1 MDKEAIP
8 KTRGHKKQTKNP
20 PHISSLSIP
29 HLTNPESVKHK
40 AKRSYVK
47 VTFFI
52 VSMADELNK
61 TENLDQA

>member
-8 KTRGHKKQTKNP
+8 KTRGHKKQTKYP
-20 PHISSLSIP
+20 LHISSLSIP
-29 HLTNPESVKHK
+29 HLRKPESVKHK

-61 TENLDQA
+61 TENLGQA

>member
-8 KTRGHKKQTKNP
+8 KQGATKNKQNNP
-20 PHISSLSIP
+20 LHISSLSIP
-29 HLTNPESVKHK
+29 HLGKPESVKHK

-61 TENLDQA
+61 TENLGQA